1 MTTHALRIATFSLSL
16 LCAPAAAQQEAQ
28 QPAPAQAAVRD
39 GSHDFDFLYGK
50 WRMPNH
56 RLTKRL
62 AGSHSWDDFIS
73 CDEAGPLAGGLG
85 NMDVYRTSYWK
96 DFVGMTFRTYDPK
109 TGLWRLYWL
118 DNHFSHGVIQPPVI
132 GKFDGNV
139 GVFTGDDTFNGKP
152 IVVRFIWTINPEG
165 SQAVAKW
172 QQDFSSD
179 GGKTWETNWRNEI
192 IRDDHCE
199 PG

>member
-1 MTTHALRIATFSLSL
+1 MNTRAPRIAIFSLAL
-16 LCAPAAAQQEAQ
+16 ACAPALAQQETQ
-28 QPAPAQAAVRD
+28 PPAPAAAVRD

-56 RLTKRL
+56 RLVKRL
-62 AGSHSWDDFIS
+62 AGSHQWDDFVS
-73 CDEAGPLAGGLG
+73 CDEAGPMASGLG

-96 DFVGMTFRTYDPK
+96 DFTGVTFRTYDPK

-118 DNHFSHGVIQPPVI
+118 DNHFSHGEIQPPVI
-132 GKFDGNV
+132 GRFDGDV

-152 IVVRFIWTINPEG
+152 IVVRFVWTLHPKD
-165 SQAVAKW
+165 SQATATW
-172 QQDFSSD
+172 RQDFSPD

-192 IRDDHCE
+192 IRDDHCAVE
-199 PG
+199 